1 MLLETGAIP
10 NGAPQQN
17 EVLPISEPESSDF
30 GAPHHDSVNCW
41 FLASE
46 EILSNNFHRLF
57 AIFSGPGW

>member
-1 MLLETGAIP
+1 MWISKQTLWEGMLLLTGAIP

-30 GAPHHDSVNCW
+30 GALHHDGIDCW

-46 EILSNNFHRLF
+46 EIL
-57 AIFSGPGW
+57 

>member
-30 GAPHHDSVNCW
+30 GASHHDGTNCW

-46 EILSNNFHRLF
+46 EIL
-57 AIFSGPGW
+57 